1 MEAHLKNPYLGIRRR
16 YFQINLY
23 NLGCVSIGDLIIWLY
38 IFGFIIIG
46 EIYNKNKVEMK
57 VIKYSEFTKANVTD
71 EEYFRIVEGLEAH
84 YNDMLHKGES
94 VDQINEG
101 LWDLISGLGGKLMGG
116 FEDRLKNYAAGWLLD
131 KLGLPND
138 GGFMSEFAKN
148 IVENIS
154 FMHIGSYF
162 GAGSCKYWTQAI
174 SKGLLETIE
183 EKAISAILS
192 RGLGININFESGLGG
207 TFVASTREALTN
219 YINSTAF
226 VNMLESKL
234 EGVVCGEGTSFKSIF
249 GGGKF
254 SEKDLAK
261 AAKTSTDTPDNTAGS
276 GGGIL
281 SLLGLGQ

>member
-1 MEAHLKNPYLGIRRR
+1 M
-16 YFQINLY
+16 
-23 NLGCVSIGDLIIWLY
+23 GDLIIWLY
-38 IFGFIIIG
+38 IFGFIIIE

-57 VIKYSEFTKANVTD
+57 VIKYSEFTKVNVTD

-131 KLGLPND
+131 KFGLPND

-162 GAGSCKYWTQAI
+162 GAGSCKYWTKAI
-174 SKGLLETIE
+174 TLGLTETIE
-183 EKAISAILS
+183 EKAIALILS

-207 TFVASTREALTN
+207 TFVASTREALTT

-226 VNMLESKL
+226 ATMLETKL
-234 EGVVCGEGTSFKSIF
+234 EGIVCGEGTSFKSIF

-254 SEKDLAK
+254 SEKDLAT
-261 AAKTSTDTPDNTAGS
+261 AAKTSAKSTDGTGSTNT
-276 GGGIL
+276 GIL
-281 SLLGLGQ
+281 SLLGLG

>member
-1 MEAHLKNPYLGIRRR
+1 
-16 YFQINLY
+16 
-23 NLGCVSIGDLIIWLY
+23 
-38 IFGFIIIG
+38 
-46 EIYNKNKVEMK
+46 MK
-57 VIKYSEFTKANVTD
+57 VIKYTEFSQSNVTD

-94 VDQINEG
+94 INQINEG

-131 KLGLPND
+131 KFGLPND

-162 GAGSCKYWTQAI
+162 GAGSCKYWVQAI
-174 SKGLLETIE
+174 TKGLAETVE
-183 EKAISAILS
+183 EKAIAMILS
-192 RGLGININFESGLGG
+192 RGLGININMESGLGG

-219 YINSTAF
+219 YINSTEFA
-226 VNMLESKL
+226 NMLESKL
-234 EGVVCGEGTSFKSIF
+234 EGVVCGEGTSFKNIF

-261 AAKTSTDTPDNTAGS
+261 AAKTSTKSGEETGGSNT
-276 GGGIL
+276 GIL
-281 SLLGLGQ
+281 SLLGLG

>member
-1 MEAHLKNPYLGIRRR
+1 ME
-16 YFQINLY
+16 
-23 NLGCVSIGDLIIWLY
+23 LY
-38 IFGFIIIG
+38 IFGFIITS

-57 VIKYSEFTKANVTD
+57 VIKYSEFSKVKITD
-71 EEYFRIVEGLEAH
+71 EEYFKIVEGLEAH
-84 YNDMLHKGES
+84 YNDMLYKKES
-94 VDQINEG
+94 KDQINEG
-101 LWDLISGLGGKLMGG
+101 LSDLISGLGVKLLGG

-154 FMHIGSYF
+154 FTQIGNYF
-162 GAGSCKYWTQAI
+162 GAGSCKYWTDAI
-174 SKGLLETIE
+174 SKGLLETLE

-219 YINSTAF
+219 YINSTDF
-226 VNMLESKL
+226 INMLEGKL
-234 EGVVCGEGTSFKSIF
+234 EGVVCGEGTSFKDIF

-254 SEKDLAK
+254 SEKDIAK
-261 AAKTSTDTPDNTAGS
+261 AAKSTEPGTEGGT

-281 SLLGLGQ
+281 SLLGLG

>member
-1 MEAHLKNPYLGIRRR
+1 
-16 YFQINLY
+16 
-23 NLGCVSIGDLIIWLY
+23 
-38 IFGFIIIG
+38 
-46 EIYNKNKVEMK
+46 MK

-261 AAKTSTDTPDNTAGS
+261 AAKTSTDTPGNTAGS
-276 GGGIL
+276 GSGIL

>member
-1 MEAHLKNPYLGIRRR
+1 
-16 YFQINLY
+16 
-23 NLGCVSIGDLIIWLY
+23 LIIWLY